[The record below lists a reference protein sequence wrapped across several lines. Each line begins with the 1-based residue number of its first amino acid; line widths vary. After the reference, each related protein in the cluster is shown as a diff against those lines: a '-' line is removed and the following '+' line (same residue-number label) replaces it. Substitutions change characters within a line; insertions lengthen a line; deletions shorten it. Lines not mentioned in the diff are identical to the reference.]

1 MKMVNML
8 EHSNICYQLALLFCT
23 CVCNFVHYENL
34 WIAFF
39 FATVYRFINCVSL
52 LSVQIMSVICLAD
65 DVDSGLPFYQS
76 LECFC
81 CVVAEL
87 HTIWPVGEMFC
98 SDLLLPVGN
107 GWCSV

>member
-1 MKMVNML
+1 MKTL
-8 EHSNICYQLALLFCT
+8 YCFGLLF
-23 CVCNFVHYENL
+23 L
-34 WIAFF
+34 
-39 FATVYRFINCVSL
+39 ATVYRFINCVYF
-52 LSVQIMSVICLAD
+52 LSVQIMFVICLAD

-98 SDLLLPVGN
+98 SDLFVPVGMV
-107 GWCSV
+107 GVRCRSW